1 MKNLVNNDLT
11 VDNWIIKCE
20 DNEAEDIIE
29 IFDGRIPIEQTDKQ
43 KYLGYYLSNKG
54 DNMINIKELKK
65 KSI

>member
-11 VDNWIIKCE
+11 VDNWIIKRE

-43 KYLGYYLSNKG
+43 KYLGYYLSN
-54 DNMINIKELKK
+54 
-65 KSI
+65 